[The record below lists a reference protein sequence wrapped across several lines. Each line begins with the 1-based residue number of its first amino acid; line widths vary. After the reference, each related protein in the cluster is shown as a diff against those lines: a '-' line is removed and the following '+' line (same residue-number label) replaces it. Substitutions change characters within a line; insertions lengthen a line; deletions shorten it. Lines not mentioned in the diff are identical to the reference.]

1 MKKIYF
7 IPLAVF
13 LTVAFIACRDNLLD
27 TKPYTAVSSE
37 TIWTTENL
45 AQQAVTGMYNAFLQ
59 GNDGDQGLGN
69 ANYVGKDAYIFSS
82 FEPSVSARG
91 NWSSTF
97 ALLSG
102 SATPSSVEFSTCWKQ
117 HYEGIARAN
126 DVIANIE
133 NVKTMDASLRARYLA
148 EAKFLRA
155 YFYYRLNALYRG
167 VPLYLE
173 PTVLEDFTKPRNTEA
188 EVWEAIITDLTDCVN
203 EPNLPDKYAQGD
215 KNYGHATK
223 GAAYALRGKAYL
235 WTKEYKKAS
244 DDFMEVTTMGYDLFQ
259 GDYKQLFKE
268 ANEQCNEMI
277 FSIQCTELDGYGNRM
292 SFRYGS
298 RTTRGSCWND
308 FYGSTDFMDTYEWT
322 DGKPFNWEEIIPG
335 YTTMT
340 PQERSVYFLRDN
352 MDNSLITK
360 MTTYGSDLSKYLS
373 TGNEERI
380 KSVYEQRDPRMM
392 QTFITPYS
400 TYLGSPSG
408 VENTYTLRWPYVGYD
423 AQEPFDFRSDSN
435 TKFHYMVRK
444 FVSEGN
450 ELIYRQYSPID
461 VPLIRYADILLS
473 LAEALNEQGMT
484 DEAIPYI
491 NRVRERAGIAP
502 LNSNQYTQVAGQD
515 DLRKRIQKEK
525 RWELACEGV
534 EYFDELRWGTWFE
547 STMFEGAALKECW
560 GTPVV
565 EWLSVGAHSTIWPIP
580 TAERQMNR
588 NLTQNPG
595 WMD

>member
-1 MKKIYF
+1 
-7 IPLAVF
+7 
-13 LTVAFIACRDNLLD
+13 
-27 TKPYTAVSSE
+27 
-37 TIWTTENL
+37 
-45 AQQAVTGMYNAFLQ
+45 
-59 GNDGDQGLGN
+59 
-69 ANYVGKDAYIFSS
+69 
-82 FEPSVSARG
+82 
-91 NWSSTF
+91 
-97 ALLSG
+97 
-102 SATPSSVEFSTCWKQ
+102 
-117 HYEGIARAN
+117 
-126 DVIANIE
+126 
-133 NVKTMDASLRARYLA
+133 
-148 EAKFLRA
+148 
-155 YFYYRLNALYRG
+155 
-167 VPLYLE
+167 
-173 PTVLEDFTKPRNTEA
+173 
-188 EVWEAIITDLTDCVN
+188 
-203 EPNLPDKYAQGD
+203 
-215 KNYGHATK
+215 
-223 GAAYALRGKAYL
+223 
-235 WTKEYKKAS
+235 
-244 DDFMEVTTMGYDLFQ
+244 MGYDLFQ

-340 PQERSVYFLRDN
+340 PKERSVYFLRDN

-484 DEAIPYI
+484 NEAIPYI